1 MVYSYMFPINE
12 VRVHNAYMPSV
23 RGTMNAVR
31 FIMNDPRALI
41 PHSGAASEVEPA
53 IFSAPFLPNAEILS
67 DAVAEELKAYFYR
80 TMTFQFG
87 TRRDLIDRCLYTP
100 SFRYQLRK
108 VSVTFR
114 AALHYSGR
122 YLEDVMQL
130 HALEKLFELPLNV
143 NIAVI
148 IDPGVVRYNRFL
160 GMVKVAFP
168 ILDALEDQG
177 YALSLLLEPVWRFEG
192 RRKWVRFK
200 SARDYEDDGISI
212 KNVIHST
219 SFPHPLFHV
228 GVFVAYAI
236 AQKGPYD
243 QEEAVN
249 ALSALFCLKKGTKI
263 RITMDRQWMMELSDV
278 HEWEVESMFELMSPL
293 LDRLKGAGYL
303 VDLIFETDV
312 PFVFNPTVTKLTV
325 ASLKKRAADVSTITN
340 NTHLRARIK
349 LLT

>member
-1 MVYSYMFPINE
+1 MVYSYMFPINK

-41 PHSGAASEVEPA
+41 PHSGAASEVKPA
-53 IFSAPFLPNAEILS
+53 IFSAPFSPNAEILS

-87 TRRDLIDRCLYTP
+87 TRPDLIDRCLYTP
-100 SFRYQLRK
+100 SFPYQLRK

-114 AALHYSGR
+114 AALHYNGR

-148 IDPGVVRYNRFL
+148 IDPGVGRYNRFL

-168 ILDALEDQG
+168 ILDALEEQG

-192 RRKWVRFK
+192 RRKWVLE
-200 SARDYEDDGISI
+200 SQE
-212 KNVIHST
+212 
-219 SFPHPLFHV
+219 
-228 GVFVAYAI
+228 
-236 AQKGPYD
+236 QKGMFVWTPKNTD
-243 QEEAVN
+243 GWSTATVEGRLEEV
-249 ALSALFCLKKGTKI
+249 CC
-263 RITMDRQWMMELSDV
+263 RM
-278 HEWEVESMFELMSPL
+278 
-293 LDRLKGAGYL
+293 RLKM
-303 VDLIFETDV
+303 E
-312 PFVFNPTVTKLTV
+312 
-325 ASLKKRAADVSTITN
+325 R
-340 NTHLRARIK
+340 RRC
-349 LLT
+349 